1 MSQDHLEL
9 FFSSIRAHGRW
20 SNNPSAQN
28 FKNAYKKLLLRHEVK
43 DNAGNVTRQDD
54 TSILF
59 VTKNKVSSSD
69 ANNEIDIADI
79 AFRRKY
85 GLIED
90 NLNEPDPEITLPK
103 LELFLGNIITY
114 IGGYCV
120 KMVKK
125 IIKCHECLSALME
138 TDFTEDN
145 DYDLISRKNRGGLII
160 PFRGVIEVCKKTE
173 NLIKRGFSE
182 NNGGFPNPVI
192 YVHCAKTSVIDALGR
207 KNIFPSLQQH
217 HFDTTLDVEDHVLRL
232 IKEICGSYLKIRL
245 HHEAAKKNEQL
256 HKSLIR
262 KKLSRLVIFSN
273 Q

>member
-1 MSQDHLEL
+1 MSFVNIFNKYINCSEPQLNYLLTYKMSQDHLEL

-28 FKNAYKKLLLRHEVK
+28 FKYAYKKLLLRHEVK

-59 VTKNKVSSSD
+59 VTKNKVSSFD

-125 IIKCHECLSALME
+125 IIKCHEC
-138 TDFTEDN
+138 
-145 DYDLISRKNRGGLII
+145 
-160 PFRGVIEVCKKTE
+160 
-173 NLIKRGFSE
+173 
-182 NNGGFPNPVI
+182 
-192 YVHCAKTSVIDALGR
+192 
-207 KNIFPSLQQH
+207 
-217 HFDTTLDVEDHVLRL
+217 
-232 IKEICGSYLKIRL
+232 
-245 HHEAAKKNEQL
+245 
-256 HKSLIR
+256 
-262 KKLSRLVIFSN
+262 
-273 Q
+273 